1 MEEINGML
9 TAGEIEIAGL
19 CLRKALELGADK
31 ARVTLNKSLMEL
43 FGTLNGELDKVSH
56 CLDRSISVCLFV
68 EGKFGS
74 FSTNRLA
81 TDELDS
87 FLGRAI
93 STVRMLADDPCRDL
107 PAPERTAWNA
117 AGGKELD
124 LYDEAYPEMTADQR
138 VRMAMD
144 AAIFKRHSGDGL
156 ISEEGEY
163 SDSIFD
169 SLVLDS
175 NGLRCRH
182 TETSFEYG
190 VEVTVQDPEGNRFS
204 SYWWDAAPK
213 LKDLRIDGCGE
224 VAFRRAMAQIG
235 PVKVESGKYSMVID
249 SEVAS
254 RLITPVLNALGGYS
268 LQQKNSFML
277 DSLGKKVFPEW
288 LNIWDRPASV
298 GETGS
303 RLFDSEG
310 VATRETPIVEKG
322 VVKEYFVN
330 TYMSMKMGVAPTVED
345 ATRPVVL
352 PCVAPS
358 LMSVAE
364 PVTKSVAEPATKS
377 VAELATKS
385 VAELVTKSVA
395 ELATKSV
402 AELATKSVAELATK
416 SVAELVEANG
426 ERRRISETLKTVVR
440 QAHQPVAEP
449 ATKSVAEPATKSVA
463 EPVEAPAKAPETF
476 GKEEMMRLLG
486 EGILVTGFNGGNS
499 NSATGD
505 FSFGVEGVLFKDGK
519 IVHPVGEM
527 RITGNL
533 LALWNSLLAA
543 GNDARFCKSKLIPT
557 LAFGNVDFSA

>member
-1 MEEINGML
+1 MKEINGML
-9 TAGEIEIAGL
+9 TEQEISVAEK
-19 CLRKALELGADK
+19 CVEKALCLGADK
-31 ARVTLNKSLMEL
+31 IRVTLNKSLMEL

-68 EGKFGS
+68 DGKFGS
-74 FSTNRLA
+74 FSTNRLVES
-81 TDELDS
+81 ELDS
-87 FLGRAI
+87 FLTKAI
-93 STVRMLADDPCRDL
+93 ATVRMLADDPCRDL
-107 PAPERTAWNA
+107 PDPSRTAKNA
-117 AGGKELD
+117 VTGKELG
-124 LYDEAYPEMTADQR
+124 LYDEGYPDVTADQR
-138 VRMAMD
+138 LRMAMD
-144 AAIFKRHSGDGL
+144 AAIFKKHSGDGL

-190 VEVTVQDPEGNRFS
+190 VEVTVQDADGNRFS
-204 SYWWDAAPK
+204 GYWWDATPM
-213 LKDLRIDGCGE
+213 LKDLRISECGE
-224 VAFRRAMAQIG
+224 TAFKRALSQIG
-235 PVKVESGKYSMVID
+235 PVRVDSGKYQMVID

-288 LNIWDRPASV
+288 LNVWDKPVSV

-310 VATRETPIVEKG
+310 VAAEEVPIIEKG
-322 VVKEYFVN
+322 VVKQYFIN
-330 TYMSMKMGVAPTVED
+330 TYMSRKMGVEPTIED

-352 PCVAPS
+352 PCVAPGFS
-358 LMSVAE
+358 SVAE
-364 PVTKSVAEPATKS
+364 PVKAT
-377 VAELATKS
+377 
-385 VAELVTKSVA
+385 
-395 ELATKSV
+395 
-402 AELATKSVAELATK
+402 
-416 SVAELVEANG
+416 G
-426 ERRRISETLKTVVR
+426 
-440 QAHQPVAEP
+440 H
-449 ATKSVAEPATKSVA
+449 
-463 EPVEAPAKAPETF
+463 F

-505 FSFGVEGVLFKDGK
+505 FSFGVEGFLFKEGK
-519 IVHPVGEM
+519 IVHPVREM
-527 RITGNL
+527 LITGNL
-533 LALWNSLLAA
+533 LTLWNSLLAA

>member
-9 TAGEIEIAGL
+9 TAEEILVAEK
-19 CLRKALELGADK
+19 CLEKSLALGADK
-31 ARVTLNKSLMEL
+31 VRITLNKSLMEL

-68 EGKFGS
+68 DGKFGS
-74 FSTNRLA
+74 FSTNRLVES
-81 TDELDS
+81 ELDD
-87 FLGRAI
+87 FLKKAI
-93 STVRMLADDPCRDL
+93 ATVRMLAEDPCRDL
-107 PAPERTAWNA
+107 PDPSRTAKNA
-117 AGGKELD
+117 VTGKELG
-124 LYDEAYPEMTADQR
+124 LYDETYPALTSDER
-138 VRMAMD
+138 LKMAIE
-144 AAIFKRHSGDGL
+144 ASIFKKHCGEGL

-190 VEVTVQDPEGNRFS
+190 VEVTVQDADGNRFS
-204 SYWWDAAPK
+204 GYWWDATPM
-213 LKDLRIDGCGE
+213 LKDLNISDCGE
-224 VAFRRAMAQIG
+224 TAFKRAMSQIG
-235 PVKVESGKYSMVID
+235 PVKIESGKYSMVID

-254 RLITPVLNALGGYS
+254 RLVTPVLNALGGYS

-288 LNIWDRPASV
+288 LNIWDRPVSV

-310 VATRETPIVEKG
+310 VATSETPIIENG

-330 TYMSMKMGVAPTVED
+330 TYMSRKMGVEATVED

-352 PCVAPS
+352 PCFAPS
-358 LMSVAE
+358 VAGKVTSTSSVTNRASVAE
-364 PVTKSVAEPATKS
+364 TTS
-377 VAELATKS
+377 
-385 VAELVTKSVA
+385 
-395 ELATKSV
+395 
-402 AELATKSVAELATK
+402 
-416 SVAELVEANG
+416 
-426 ERRRISETLKTVVR
+426 
-440 QAHQPVAEP
+440 
-449 ATKSVAEPATKSVA
+449 SVA
-463 EPVEAPAKAPETF
+463 EPVEATC
-476 GKEEMMRLLG
+476 GKEELMRIVG
-486 EGILVTGFNGGNS
+486 DGILVTGFNGGNS

-505 FSFGVEGVLFKDGK
+505 FSFGVEGFLFKNGK
-519 IVHPVGEM
+519 ITHPVREM
-527 RITGNL
+527 LITGNL
-533 LALWNSLLAA
+533 LTLWNNLLAA

>member
-9 TAGEIEIAGL
+9 TAEEILVADKCMEKSLA
-19 CLRKALELGADK
+19 LGADK
-31 ARVTLNKSLMEL
+31 VRVTLNKSLMEL

-68 EGKFGS
+68 DGKFGS
-74 FSTNRLA
+74 FSTNRLVES
-81 TDELDS
+81 ELDD
-87 FLGRAI
+87 FLNKAI
-93 STVRMLADDPCRDL
+93 ATVRMLAEDPCRDL
-107 PAPERTAWNA
+107 PDPSRTAKNA
-117 AGGKELD
+117 VTGKELG
-124 LYDEAYPEMTADQR
+124 LYDETYPALTSDER
-138 VRMAMD
+138 LKMAIE
-144 AAIFKRHSGDGL
+144 ASIFKKHCGEGL

-190 VEVTVQDPEGNRFS
+190 VEVTVQDADGNRFS
-204 SYWWDAAPK
+204 GYWWDATPM
-213 LKDLRIDGCGE
+213 LKDLNISDCGE
-224 VAFRRAMAQIG
+224 TAFKRAISQIG
-235 PVKVESGKYSMVID
+235 PVKIESGKYSMVID

-254 RLITPVLNALGGYS
+254 RLVTPVLNALGGYS

-288 LNIWDRPASV
+288 LNIWDRPVSV

-310 VATRETPIVEKG
+310 VATSETPIIENG

-330 TYMSMKMGVAPTVED
+330 TYMSRKMGVEATVED

-352 PCVAPS
+352 PCFAPS
-358 LMSVAE
+358 VAGKVTSTSSVTNRASVAE
-364 PVTKSVAEPATKS
+364 TTS
-377 VAELATKS
+377 
-385 VAELVTKSVA
+385 
-395 ELATKSV
+395 
-402 AELATKSVAELATK
+402 
-416 SVAELVEANG
+416 
-426 ERRRISETLKTVVR
+426 
-440 QAHQPVAEP
+440 
-449 ATKSVAEPATKSVA
+449 SVA
-463 EPVEAPAKAPETF
+463 EPVEATC
-476 GKEEMMRLLG
+476 GKEELMRIVG
-486 EGILVTGFNGGNS
+486 DGILVTGFNGGNS

-505 FSFGVEGVLFKDGK
+505 FSFGVEGFLFKNGK
-519 IVHPVGEM
+519 IAHPVREM
-527 RITGNL
+527 LITGNL
-533 LALWNSLLAA
+533 LTLWNNLLAA